1 MLNERAWARKSLA
14 MYVLNDPQYW
24 RTQAKEMAA
33 LASGM
38 KDNLTRHAM
47 RKIASD
53 YELLQ
58 SALTNAWHASLTVTR
73 GAEMSAKCQ

>member
-1 MLNERAWARKSLA
+1 MSACGRKGLA

-47 RKIASD
+47 RRIASD
-53 YELLQ
+53 YELL
-58 SALTNAWHASLTVTR
+58 
-73 GAEMSAKCQ
+73 AKRADERLARITHSHERRRNVR

>member
-1 MLNERAWARKSLA
+1 

-38 KDNLTRHAM
+38 KDNLTDMPCARSRATM
-47 RKIASD
+47 NC
-53 YELLQ
+53 LQ

-73 GAEMSAKCQ
+73 GAEMSALCQ

>member
-1 MLNERAWARKSLA
+1 

-33 LASGM
+33 LARGM

-53 YELLQ
+53 YELL
-58 SALTNAWHASLTVTR
+58 AKRADERLARITPNHEGRRNAR
-73 GAEMSAKCQ
+73 